1 MWTILVLITKE
12 NIEIQGIGL
21 LESLCKV
28 VKEIIGTR
36 LRACVCLHD
45 ILHGFHAGRGTE
57 MLMLELKMVQELAS
71 LDQDPLVLIFL
82 DLKKAYATV
91 YRGLLLMTLEVYG
104 AGPHMFRLLETFWEH
119 QEVFTHQN
127 RYHGPQFRTTRGKTQ
142 GGPISSSLFYFI
154 VNNMVRNWLDLTV
167 EDQLVAQE
175 GLGLLV
181 GRCLGLFYMDD
192 GVTGSRDP

>member
-1 MWTILVLITKE
+1 ME
-12 NIEIQGIGL
+12 
-21 LESLCKV
+21 
-28 VKEIIGTR
+28 EIIYTC
-36 LRACVCLHD
+36 LRASVRLHNA
-45 ILHGFHAGRGTE
+45 LHGFRAGRRTE
-57 MLMLELKMVQELAS
+57 TVILDLKMVQELKS
-71 LDQDPLVLIFL
+71 MDQEPLFLVFL
-82 DLKKAYATV
+82 DLRKVDYTI
-91 YRGLLLMTLEVYG
+91 YCGCLLTTLEGYG
-104 AGPHMFRLLETFWEH
+104 AGPHMCRLLETFWEH

-127 RYHGPQFRTTRGKTQ
+127 RYHGPQFRTTRGTTQ
-142 GGPISSSLFYFI
+142 GGPISSALFYFI